1 MDTKTISIYMLFT
14 IDILQAKDMYIL
26 KVKDLEK
33 RFHMN
38 VNQKKAGVAI
48 LISDKTDFKIKDIT
62 SDKKGYYIITNR
74 SIQEEDIIVINIYSL
89 NIGAQYIRQMLT
101 TTKGEINSNT
111 VTAGD
116 FNTITQTK
124 DRSSK
129 QKINNET
136 QALNDTLDH
145 MDLTYT
151 GYSIQK
157 Q

>member
-48 LISDKTDFKIKDIT
+48 LISNKTDFKIKDIT

-136 QALNDTLDH
+136 Q
-145 MDLTYT
+145 DLC
-151 GYSIQK
+151 
-157 Q
+157 

>member
-1 MDTKTISIYMLFT
+1 MLFT
-14 IDILQAKDMYIL
+14 IEILQAKGQVQT
-26 KVKDLEK
+26 KRGWEK
-33 RFHMN
+33 IFHMN

-48 LISDKTDFKIKDIT
+48 LILDKTDFKIKDIT
-62 SDKKGYYIITNR
+62 TDKKGYYIMINR
-74 SIQEEDIIVINIYSL
+74 SIQEDITIINIYSL

-101 TTKGEINSNT
+101 TSKGEINSNT

-116 FNTITQTK
+116 FNTTTQTK

>member
-1 MDTKTISIYMLFT
+1 
-14 IDILQAKDMYIL
+14 
-26 KVKDLEK
+26 
-33 RFHMN
+33 
-38 VNQKKAGVAI
+38 
-48 LISDKTDFKIKDIT
+48 
-62 SDKKGYYIITNR
+62 
-74 SIQEEDIIVINIYSL
+74 
-89 NIGAQYIRQMLT
+89 MLT

>member
-1 MDTKTISIYMLFT
+1 MDTKTISIYMLFK

-38 VNQKKAGVAI
+38 VNQKKAGAAI

-62 SDKKGYYIITNR
+62 SDKKGYYIIINR

-136 QALNDTLDH
+136 Q
-145 MDLTYT
+145 DLC
-151 GYSIQK
+151 
-157 Q
+157 

>member
-1 MDTKTISIYMLFT
+1 MDTKTISIYMLFK

-38 VNQKKAGVAI
+38 VNQKKAGAAI

-62 SDKKGYYIITNR
+62 SDKKGYYIIINR

-101 TTKGEINSNT
+101 TTKGEINSN
-111 VTAGD
+111 
-116 FNTITQTK
+116 NSS
-124 DRSSK
+124 RS
-129 QKINNET
+129 
-136 QALNDTLDH
+136 L
-145 MDLTYT
+145 
-151 GYSIQK
+151 
-157 Q
+157 